1 MKSNESA
8 ADRIIRIILGLVLGA
23 LVVFKVVTGVAA
35 IVIGIAA
42 AIFLITGLIGFC
54 AIYAL
59 FGICTCKTT
68 KSN

>member
-8 ADRIIRIILGLVLGA
+8 ADRIIRIILGLVLAA
-23 LVVFKVVTGVAA
+23 LVAFKVVTGTAA
-35 IVIGIAA
+35 IVIGIGA
-42 AIFLITGLIGFC
+42 AILLITGLAGFC

-59 FGICTCKTT
+59 LGICTCKVP

>member
-8 ADRIIRIILGLVLGA
+8 ADRIIRIILGLVLAA
-23 LVVFKVVTGVAA
+23 LVLFKVVTGAAA
-35 IVIGIAA
+35 IVIGIGA
-42 AIFLITGLIGFC
+42 AILLITGLVGFC

-59 FGICTCKTT
+59 FGICTCKVP